1 MNAAIA
7 KVFSL
12 LLNKFLEIGAVSAIA
27 ATALFCS
34 ARLSLE
40 LLLMLS
46 LTPHLPER

>member
-27 ATALFCS
+27 VTALFCS
-34 ARLSLE
+34 ARQPLDQLP
-40 LLLMLS
+40 MLS